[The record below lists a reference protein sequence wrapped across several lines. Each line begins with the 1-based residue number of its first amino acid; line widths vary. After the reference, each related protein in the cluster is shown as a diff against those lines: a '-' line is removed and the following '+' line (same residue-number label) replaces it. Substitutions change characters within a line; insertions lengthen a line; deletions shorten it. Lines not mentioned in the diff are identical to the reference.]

1 MTKQKKSIVTT
12 PSKGKGGG
20 KVSSKGG
27 GKSENID
34 VKDCPLELR
43 TFDSVD
49 PSSAPNY
56 FNVLKKPQNEEIG
69 LEDLDGLQ
77 LELELLLS
85 SSVLKRRHFKEEVDI
100 LTNIDKYK
108 GKVKKVSQQAMKV

>member
-1 MTKQKKSIVTT
+1 M
-12 PSKGKGGG
+12 
-20 KVSSKGG
+20 
-27 GKSENID
+27 
-34 VKDCPLELR
+34 KDCPLELR

-100 LTNIDKYK
+100 LSNIDKYK
-108 GKVKKVSQQAMKV
+108 GKVKKVS